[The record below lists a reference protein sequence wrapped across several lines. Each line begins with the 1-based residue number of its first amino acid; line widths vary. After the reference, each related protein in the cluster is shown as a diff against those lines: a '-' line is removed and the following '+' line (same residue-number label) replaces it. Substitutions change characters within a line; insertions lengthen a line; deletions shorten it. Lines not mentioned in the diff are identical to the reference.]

1 MPHILH
7 VNAAFLKKRFLKGQ
21 NDRHF
26 IHPFRDL
33 LNPASPPCPYLGTDI
48 VKNRN
53 IQFFGDS
60 VGAVKFKNRLQDI
73 GSLYMNAKLSEDLC

>member
-1 MPHILH
+1 MTAI
-7 VNAAFLKKRFLKGQ
+7 
-21 NDRHF
+21 F

-33 LNPASPPCPYLGTDI
+33 LNPATPPCPYLGTNI

-60 VGAVKFKNRLQDI
+60 GHMEVEAGIIDQNQKIGAVKFKNGLQDI